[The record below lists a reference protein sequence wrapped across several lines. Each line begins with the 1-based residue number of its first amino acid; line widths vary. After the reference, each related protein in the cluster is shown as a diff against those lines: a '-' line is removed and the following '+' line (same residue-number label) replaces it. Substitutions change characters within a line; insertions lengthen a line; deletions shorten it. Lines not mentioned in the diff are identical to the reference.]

1 MVKQKSALRAVVYFC
16 ALSAIPGVRAG
27 SWNEVSTYSDIRKS
41 IDLGKLAKGDI
52 PGERIQVPSTP
63 LGISVQTCYL
73 VGAAPTD
80 VLARMRDD
88 QSSDKVKASDT
99 LDKKGTFKISAPAQA
114 ADFAPLSLDPGMRSA
129 KSVLGNALEADTRK
143 GKLNL
148 SPEEASSLA
157 AGLKELQ
164 GAHGNDW
171 MKAGRENAQE
181 AFRGLLLRRATQ
193 FQQGGLS
200 AMAAYDTGSG
210 AISVKDEL
218 LMMTRSRPKIYE
230 RFSALFDAAISGQG
244 PAGATGPTHHYWE
257 STKIQGEETFNLGA
271 FFAHPTDGGFR
282 ALEVQ
287 YYVTSK
293 YYTSLIL
300 YELWPVEFEGSQRTL
315 VWRADFVSTPSI
327 PFLKGIERLA
337 AENIMLLE
345 VKKSIGAFIKEAS
358 Q

>member
-1 MVKQKSALRAVVYFC
+1 MTKRKHVMPAVLSLFFC
-16 ALSAIPGVRAG
+16 AAVAFGTG
-27 SWNEVSTYSDIRKS
+27 SWKEVEGYSDIRKS
-41 IDLGKLAKGDI
+41 IDLAKLAKGEI
-52 PGERIQVPSTP
+52 LGERIQVPSTP

-73 VGAAPTD
+73 VGAAPAD
-80 VLARMRDD
+80 VLSRMRDD

-99 LDKKGTFKISAPAQA
+99 LDKKGTFRISMPAQA
-114 ADFAPLSLDPGMRSA
+114 GDFAPVSLDPGMRSA

-148 SPEEASSLA
+148 SGEEAAALASSL
-157 AGLKELQ
+157 KPLQ
-164 GAHGNDW
+164 ATHGSDW
-171 MKAGRENAQE
+171 MKAGRDAAQE
-181 AFRGLLLRRATQ
+181 AFRGLLLRRASQ

-200 AMAAYDTGSG
+200 AMAAYDTGNG
-210 AISVKDEL
+210 AMSAKDEL
-218 LMMTRSRPKIYE
+218 LMMTRSRPKMFE
-230 RFSALFDAAISGQG
+230 RFSALFDSAISGHA
-244 PAGATGPTHHYWE
+244 PAGATGPTHYYWE
-257 STKIQGEETFNLGA
+257 STRIQGEETFNLGA
-271 FFAHPTDGGFR
+271 FFAHQTDGGFR

-287 YYVTSK
+287 YFVTSK

-300 YELWPVEFEGSQRTL
+300 YELWPVEFEGKQRTL

-345 VKKSIGAFIKEAS
+345 VKKSVSAFIKEAS